1 MSAETGITPG
11 FIMIMSALGIAF
23 GKALV
28 TALRKKCGKK
38 GVPRD

>member
-1 MSAETGITPG
+1 MAANTGITPG

-28 TALRKKCGKK
+28 SAFRKKRRK
-38 GVPRD
+38 D